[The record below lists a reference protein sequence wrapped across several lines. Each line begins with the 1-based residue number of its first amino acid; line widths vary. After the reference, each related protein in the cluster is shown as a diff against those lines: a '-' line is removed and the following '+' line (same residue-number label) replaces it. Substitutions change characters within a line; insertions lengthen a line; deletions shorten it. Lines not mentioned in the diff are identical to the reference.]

1 MRFTVLTIFP
11 DFFTSPLKYGI
22 LSRAIESGAVEVEIF
37 NLRDFT
43 GDLHRS
49 VDDRPFGGG
58 AGMIM
63 KIEPI
68 HRALSGIKTPSSH
81 TVLLSASGKLFHQ
94 KKARELSQKEHIV
107 LICGRYEGVDE
118 RVAEHLADEEISVG
132 DYVLSGGEP
141 AALIV
146 MDAVSRLIPGVVGK
160 EESLREESFSSPHL
174 LEYPQYTRPRN
185 FQGLTVPEVL
195 FSGDHG
201 KIEEWKR
208 KKALEK
214 TRKNRPDLIRRYHG
228 ETQGD

>member
-1 MRFTVLTIFP
+1 MKFSIITIFP
-11 DFFTSPLKYGI
+11 DFFSSPLKYGV
-22 LSRAIESGAVEVEIF
+22 LSRAIKEGKIQVEIF

-43 GDLHRS
+43 KDLHRS

-68 HRALSGIKTPSSH
+68 WEALSSIKTPRSH
-81 TVLLSASGKLFHQ
+81 TILLSAGGRIFNQQ
-94 KKARELSQKEHIV
+94 KAKHLSKKEHII

-118 RVAEHLADEEISVG
+118 RVAENLVEEEISVG

-141 AALIV
+141 AALII
-146 MDAVSRLIPGVVGK
+146 MDAVVRLLPGVIK
-160 EESLREESFSSPHL
+160 DQSLEYESFSRQL

-185 FQGLTVPEVL
+185 FRGMRVPEVL

-201 KIEEWKR
+201 KIDKWRK

-214 TRKNRPDLIRRYHG
+214 TLKNRPDLIEKRRDHG
-228 ETQGD
+228 ADKRS